1 MDKCKILNFNKVDIA
16 QLQKESNML
25 FDTPGVVHELFRHQ
39 IGLTFMDDNCQNKFQ
54 DGVGSLDW
62 DYSKWNHETEKN
74 PPRSDRNATEKD
86 FSKIVPEIKN
96 MYLGEI
102 IKNLQTTYNV
112 GRARLMRLTSKT
124 CLTWHYDSTPRIHLP
139 IITNDKCFMVWENY
153 TKHLE
158 EGILYQVN
166 TKIPHTAMNAS
177 FEERIHIVAT
187 VDG

>member
-1 MDKCKILNFNKVDIA
+1 
-16 QLQKESNML
+16 
-25 FDTPGVVHELFRHQ
+25 
-39 IGLTFMDDNCQNKFQ
+39 
-54 DGVGSLDW
+54 
-62 DYSKWNHETEKN
+62 
-74 PPRSDRNATEKD
+74 
-86 FSKIVPEIKN
+86 
-96 MYLGEI
+96 
-102 IKNLQTTYNV
+102 
-112 GRARLMRLTSKT
+112 MRLTSKT